1 MTRRLDEDEKG
12 TRKVRTL
19 GGNQEMN
26 MISESGLYASI
37 LGSNKPEA
45 KPFRKWITGEV
56 LPSIRKTGHY
66 VAESTAAPKALPKS
80 KLALPG
86 CLTLE
91 QQDEIK
97 ALVRSRAESL
107 PDRAKWGGAAMRLWG
122 AVKSHFGCGYK
133 QIPEG
138 HFSEVLSLIA
148 RVELK
153 GEAKQPEP
161 PDFRVLLTVRGGT
174 VTDSRSFPIGEN
186 LYGID
191 EVRSVMEGRGYTL
204 VPNTAIE
211 AIKQAADFLNR

>member
-1 MTRRLDEDEKG
+1 MWISAKFHIAVIRAYDALVTG
-12 TRKVRTL
+12 TP
-19 GGNQEMN
+19 N
-26 MISESGLYASI
+26 
-37 LGSNKPEA
+37 
-45 KPFRKWITGEV
+45 
-56 LPSIRKTGHY
+56 
-66 VAESTAAPKALPKS
+66 PKALPKS
-80 KLALPG
+80 KLAFPG